1 MIECLRLFAV
11 EINTKEESKEEEEKE
26 VPVSRLTKEN
36 LVSD

>member
-11 EINTKEESKEEEEKE
+11 EINTKEESKEEEKE